1 MKKLLSLLLK
11 ITKNSP
17 EKVFGAI
24 YLSTILIG
32 FLIAKN
38 GIVLII
44 FYNVLILLFVFW
56 LIGRYQN
63 LKRYFWTVLL
73 FISLLNLYFYPSLYS
88 QMQVDKRKAGEIQNL
103 QDSIDKLINQ
113 DEPDFVL
120 AIDKCISYFET
131 RLYECNY
138 IQEKYAEYIV
148 NEDLNETSEFLAIS
162 KKLIT
167 EKNYFKYLDSNYTI
181 NELSN
186 IDIHIKPCRILI
198 KAGREQ
204 EVFFTGLIKDS
215 EETLKAAEEKIDT
228 RFMCKNLA
236 KVYNNFHE
244 GRDQQLRYEK
254 WKREQNTKE
263 GLQSMGKFFGNITG
277 SVGDA
282 FDVIKEPIDEIKKG
296 YNSIK

>member
-1 MKKLLSLLLK
+1 MKKLFTLLLK

-17 EKVFGAI
+17 DKVFGAI

-44 FYNVLILLFVFW
+44 FYNALILLFVFW

-63 LKRYFWTVLL
+63 LKRYFWIVLL

-113 DEPDFVL
+113 NEPNFVA

-138 IQEKYAEYIV
+138 IQEKHAEYIV
-148 NEDLNETSEFLAIS
+148 NKTFDNKFCKYTLASVFLTSFTAFNFPSSSIM
-162 KKLIT
+162 
-167 EKNYFKYLDSNYTI
+167 
-181 NELSN
+181 
-186 IDIHIKPCRILI
+186 
-198 KAGREQ
+198 
-204 EVFFTGLIKDS
+204 FF
-215 EETLKAAEEKIDT
+215 
-228 RFMCKNLA
+228 
-236 KVYNNFHE
+236 
-244 GRDQQLRYEK
+244 
-254 WKREQNTKE
+254 
-263 GLQSMGKFFGNITG
+263 
-277 SVGDA
+277 
-282 FDVIKEPIDEIKKG
+282 PIFCLL
-296 YNSIK
+296 YV